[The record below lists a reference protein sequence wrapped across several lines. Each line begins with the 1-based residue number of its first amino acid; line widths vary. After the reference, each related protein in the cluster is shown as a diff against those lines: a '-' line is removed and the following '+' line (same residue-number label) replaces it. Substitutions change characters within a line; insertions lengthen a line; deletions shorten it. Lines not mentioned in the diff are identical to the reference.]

1 MRYMR
6 AQVGEGGNK
15 LKLIDLKE
23 GISEM
28 EIDISELK
36 PALYFYV
43 LTYDDILIFKDKIAI
58 IK

>member
-1 MRYMR
+1 MR
-6 AQVGEGGNK
+6 APVAEGGNK

-43 LTYDDILIFKDKIAI
+43 LTYEDNFIFKDKIAI